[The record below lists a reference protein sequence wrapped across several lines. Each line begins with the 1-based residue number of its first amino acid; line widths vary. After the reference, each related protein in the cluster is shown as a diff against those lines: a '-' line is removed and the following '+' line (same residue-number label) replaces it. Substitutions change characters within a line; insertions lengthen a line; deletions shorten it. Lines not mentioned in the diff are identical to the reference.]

1 MKKVT
6 SLFQKIGG
14 SIAIFV
20 FALMAVYA
28 LGMATPS
35 ACCKYYES
43 QKLFYREIMPYN
55 NAILI
60 LAIVGLLL
68 ASLYYVLRNNVR
80 VVYYVSNFVWDGV
93 FVGYSVLSSIITF
106 VGVSFYQGKY
116 SALPFAEM
124 NAYWAERSTTTI
136 NPNTSVF
143 LLGYLL
149 GAVILLATVPTIL
162 VLVDKIRGR
171 ISYER
176 NKRDG
181 IANPVSYERKGAK

>member
-106 VGVSFYQGKY
+106 VGVSFYQGTSFCRDECILGREKY
-116 SALPFAEM
+116 HDDQSQYFCLPS
-124 NAYWAERSTTTI
+124 WLSSRSCDSSCHGSDYSCPRRQDQRQ
-136 NPNTSVF
+136 N
-143 LLGYLL
+143 LL
-149 GAVILLATVPTIL
+149 
-162 VLVDKIRGR
+162 
-171 ISYER
+171 
-176 NKRDG
+176 
-181 IANPVSYERKGAK
+181 